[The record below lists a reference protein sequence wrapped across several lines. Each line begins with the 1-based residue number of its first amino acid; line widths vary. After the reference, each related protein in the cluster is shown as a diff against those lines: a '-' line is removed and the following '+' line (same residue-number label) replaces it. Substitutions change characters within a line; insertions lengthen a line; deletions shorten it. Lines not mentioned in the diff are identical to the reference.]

1 MRPAL
6 AHPDILPGRNSAESV
21 RESAGNLARAA
32 VGEVEF
38 KETAAAAERHQ
49 IMTPAIAGLG
59 LRPVRYQQPSIG
71 SGANRIGG
79 VQRLAGDACPVSSV
93 VGPANNTQL
102 RAVERDR
109 ETSARQDGKTS
120 DPSIGLRH
128 RGRRVAIVA
137 QDTGTVGD
145 EE

>member
-1 MRPAL
+1 MPKAYASPL
-6 AHPDILPGRNSAESV
+6 D
-21 RESAGNLARAA
+21 NLTRAA

-38 KETAAAAERHQ
+38 EETAAAAERHQ

-59 LRPVRYQQPSIG
+59 LRPVRYQQPSVG

-79 VQRLAGDACPVSSV
+79 VQRLAGDARPISSV
-93 VGPANNTQL
+93 VRPANNTQL
-102 RAVERDR
+102 SAVERDR

-120 DPSIGLRH
+120 DPSIDLRH